1 MLQLIALLLCAIV
14 LVISTVPLQ
23 IALVSESAKRTSAVL
38 SGTLILIGGLAIAAV
53 GAYLSFAII
62 PDAVAP

>member
-23 IALVSESAKRTSAVL
+23 IALVSESAHRTTGIL
-38 SGTLILIGGLAIAAV
+38 SGACVLMGGIAIAAV
-53 GAYLSFAII
+53 GAYLSFAAI
-62 PDAVAP
+62 PGTVNP

>member
-23 IALVSESAKRTSAVL
+23 IAIVSESAKRTSAVL